1 MQNLVESLNLEK
13 ISCFLYVC
21 TLYVSIN
28 EAVESVSQDLM
39 VKNVKR
45 TVDVATKFVKI
56 NTRLT
61 LSNEGQSTL
70 KFFHFVVEDEAFDKV
85 SYIGATVSGIKYNE
99 KQPQMSLQIK

>member
-1 MQNLVESLNLEK
+1 
-13 ISCFLYVC
+13 
-21 TLYVSIN
+21 
-28 EAVESVSQDLM
+28 M

-45 TVDVATKFVKI
+45 TVDVAPKFVKI

-70 KFFHFVVEDEAFDKV
+70 KFFHFVVEDEAFAKV

-99 KQPQMSLQIK
+99 KEPQIFLLNICDKISRPILGASKAHFYSMDAQEKRGLYELLWLP